1 VDFGELEKALGYEFQ
16 NKELLKMALTHSS
29 YSNEMKAKGIA
40 AECNERAEFLGDA
53 VLSYIASSYLYK
65 NYPKLSEGELTRI
78 RAQVVCERALCEY
91 AQELG
96 LGSYLLLGH
105 GEALSH
111 GERRPSILADAF
123 EALLAAIWLDG
134 GEDAAEK
141 FALRFLAP
149 EIKRVL
155 ASNPTDYKSMLQR
168 LVQVERDVILE
179 YVVVNESGPPHK
191 RVFTVEARLNN
202 NIIGRGESTTKR
214 EAEQLAAKEALRLF
228 GLQ

>member
-1 VDFGELEKALGYEFQ
+1 MDFGELEKALGYEFQ

-134 GEDAAEK
+134 GEGAAEK

>member
-1 VDFGELEKALGYEFQ
+1 
-16 NKELLKMALTHSS
+16 
-29 YSNEMKAKGIA
+29 
-40 AECNERAEFLGDA
+40 
-53 VLSYIASSYLYK
+53 
-65 NYPKLSEGELTRI
+65 
-78 RAQVVCERALCEY
+78 
-91 AQELG
+91 
-96 LGSYLLLGH
+96 
-105 GEALSH
+105 
-111 GERRPSILADAF
+111 
-123 EALLAAIWLDG
+123 
-134 GEDAAEK
+134 
-141 FALRFLAP
+141 
-149 EIKRVL
+149 L

>member
-134 GEDAAEK
+134 GEGAAEK